1 MQAYIIVICVHFN
14 MRRENDSD
22 RKPDKTKKKSRAASA
37 LSGSLSGAFVS
48 ACVQPLDVI
57 RTRMQA
63 DSAQGLS
70 HVTTPKTIRRIVEGN
85 GIRALWQGTQPTVL
99 RLGVGAGLHFFFLES
114 LKPFFESKDRNGD
127 TTMGPWGAILT
138 GGLSRAMAAVVSCPI
153 TVVKTRMEYAHIPG
167 RSSLPLPKYNNT
179 LHALQTIFKT
189 EGMKGLYRGLTPT
202 ILSNAPFSAFYYLF
216 YTRLQTRLQENDLS
230 PMITNLSSST
240 IAAIGA
246 TLLTQPADVVRTRMQ
261 LNLVNSQ
268 TRATSL
274 QVMQGIVNTQGMYGL
289 LVGAAPRMLKRT
301 LQTALVWTLYE
312 EISPRIHLAMMAMQG
327 ALSQG
332 VSVEN
337 PGKKAQ

>member
-1 MQAYIIVICVHFN
+1 MKRQTK
-14 MRRENDSD
+14 NDNDDGQSD
-22 RKPDKTKKKSRAASA
+22 KSKTKKSKAASA

-70 HVTTPKTIRRIVEGN
+70 HVTTPKTIRRIVSGN
-85 GIRALWQGTQPTVL
+85 GIRALWQGTQPTVV

-114 LKPFFESKDRNGD
+114 LKPFFERKDGKGE
-127 TTMGPWGAILT
+127 TTLGPWGAILT

-167 RSSLPLPKYNNT
+167 RSSLPVPKYNNT
-179 LHALQTIFKT
+179 MHALQTIFKQ

-216 YTRLQTRLQENDLS
+216 YTRLQTRLQEHDLS
-230 PMITNLSSST
+230 PMLTNFSSST

-268 TRATSL
+268 AAASSL
-274 QVMQGIVNTQGMYGL
+274 QVMRGIVSTQGMYGL

-312 EISPRIHLAMMAMQG
+312 EISPRIHLAMLAFQG
-327 ALSQG
+327 A
-332 VSVEN
+332 VSHST
-337 PGKKAQ
+337 PSTGRPR

>member
-1 MQAYIIVICVHFN
+1 MSFVMGKQNGHGGQTG
-14 MRRENDSD
+14 SS
-22 RKPDKTKKKSRAASA
+22 KKKSKAASA

-63 DSAQGLS
+63 DSAQGLL

-85 GIRALWQGTQPTVL
+85 GIRALWQGTQPTVV

-114 LKPFFESKDRNGD
+114 LKPFFEKKDRHGE
-127 TTMGPWGAILT
+127 TTLGPWGAILT

-167 RSSLPLPKYNNT
+167 RTSLAVPKYNNT
-179 LHALQTIFKT
+179 FHALQTIFKT

-216 YTRLQTRLQENDLS
+216 YTRLQTRLQEQDLS
-230 PMITNLSSST
+230 PMVVNFASST
-240 IAAIGA
+240 VAAIGA

-268 TRATSL
+268 VGTTSL
-274 QVMQGIVNTQGMYGL
+274 QVLKGIMNSQGMYGL

-312 EISPRIHLAMMAMQG
+312 EISPRMHLAMMTLQSS
-327 ALSQG
+327 LSRG
-332 VSVEN
+332 VSAGTSE
-337 PGKKAQ
+337 KKA

>member
-1 MQAYIIVICVHFN
+1 MEKQKGN
-14 MRRENDSD
+14 GGQPQNSK
-22 RKPDKTKKKSRAASA
+22 RKSKAASA
-37 LSGSLSGAFVS
+37 LSGSVSGAFVS

-63 DSAQGLS
+63 DSAQGLLD
-70 HVTTPKTIRRIVEGN
+70 VTTPRTIRRIVKGN
-85 GIRALWQGTQPTVL
+85 GIRALWQGTQPTVV

-114 LKPFFESKDRNGD
+114 LKPFFEKKDRNGE
-127 TTMGPWGAILT
+127 TTLGPWGAILT

-167 RSSLPLPKYNNT
+167 RASLPVPKYKNT
-179 LHALQTIFKT
+179 FHALETIFKT

-216 YTRLQTRLQENDLS
+216 YTRLQTRLQEYDLS
-230 PMITNLSSST
+230 PMMVNLSSST
-240 IAAIGA
+240 VAAIGA

-261 LNLVNSQ
+261 LNLVNAQ
-268 TRATSL
+268 ARATSL
-274 QVMQGIVNTQGMYGL
+274 QVMRGIVTSQGMYGL

-312 EISPRIHLAMMAMQG
+312 EISPRIHLALMTMQG
-327 ALSQG
+327 AFS
-332 VSVEN
+332 
-337 PGKKAQ
+337 PGEKTQ